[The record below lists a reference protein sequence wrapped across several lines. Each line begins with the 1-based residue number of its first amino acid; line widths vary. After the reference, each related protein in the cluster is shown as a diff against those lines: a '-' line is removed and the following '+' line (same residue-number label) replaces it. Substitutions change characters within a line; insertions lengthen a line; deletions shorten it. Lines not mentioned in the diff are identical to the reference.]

1 MTIAT
6 KKLTI
11 RLPEDH
17 LDFVKRYAK
26 EQGVTVTEIFGRYL
40 RGLSAST
47 SEPGR
52 EVQRMSGILPT
63 QVDAKAE
70 HRNFLLNKHS
80 E

>member
-1 MTIAT
+1 MTT

-26 EQGVTVTEIFGRYL
+26 EQGVTVTEVLDRYL
-40 RGLSAST
+40 RGLNAAT
-47 SEPGR
+47 GKPGP
-52 EVQRMSGILPT
+52 EVQRITGILPA

-70 HRNFLLNKHS
+70 HLNFVIEKHS
-80 E
+80 R